1 MSLSMSGIDKAFGAN
16 KVLKGVDFSLKD
28 GEIRAL
34 IGENGA
40 GKTTLMNILGGVLR
54 QDAGEIR
61 IDGRNVAFSAPKDS
75 LDAGVAF
82 IHQELNLVND
92 LNIYENLFLGRTT
105 RFASPASFPDAR
117 SFILSSV
124 YAYRIAARGQSFNHG
139 YIGIL

>member
-92 LNIYENLFLGRTT
+92 LNIYENLFLGRELKKG
-105 RFASPASFPDAR
+105 AR
-117 SFILSSV
+117 LDRKAMSV
-124 YAYRIAARGQSFNHG
+124 IN
-139 YIGIL
+139 I